1 MSDGMAFL
9 TGAAFAGVALL
20 FMMKGGDS
28 LGITNAPPSQ
38 TAQLPQSNPY
48 NPYNPTYGQNPQ
60 MPTQTTPGFAGNDFE
75 QQQVTVER
83 MRAML
88 EQQRAETEQLKAQ
101 VQNQQALIDN
111 LLGQNNPNNPN
122 NPNSFIPPRI
132 EAAPPVTPLAQ
143 SEPDNSIISG
153 LVWGLGGMAV
163 TISGGVVVVGLLAV
177 LSRQQQPRQSRTTY
191 VVPHPYNA
199 LPYAPSA
206 RRRTEV
212 IPPPLDDRQ
221 VDYVEYER

>member
-9 TGAAFAGVALL
+9 TGAAFAGVAVL

-48 NPYNPTYGQNPQ
+48 NPYNPAYGQNPQ
-60 MPTQTTPGFAGNDFE
+60 MPVQTTPGFAGNDFE

-83 MRAML
+83 LKGML

-111 LLGQNNPNNPN
+111 LMGQTNPN

-132 EAAPPVTPLAQ
+132 EAAPPVTPVQQ
-143 SEPDNSIISG
+143 SEQDNSIISG

-177 LSRQQQPRQSRTTY
+177 LSRQQQPRPSRTTY

>member
-9 TGAAFAGVALL
+9 TGAAFAGVAVL

-48 NPYNPTYGQNPQ
+48 NPYNPAYGQNPQ
-60 MPTQTTPGFAGNDFE
+60 MPVQTTPGFAGNDFE

-83 MRAML
+83 LKGML

-111 LLGQNNPNNPN
+111 IMGQNNPN

-132 EAAPPVTPLAQ
+132 EAAPPVTPVQQ
-143 SEPDNSIISG
+143 SEQDNSIISG

-177 LSRQQQPRQSRTTY
+177 LSRQQQPRPPRTTY